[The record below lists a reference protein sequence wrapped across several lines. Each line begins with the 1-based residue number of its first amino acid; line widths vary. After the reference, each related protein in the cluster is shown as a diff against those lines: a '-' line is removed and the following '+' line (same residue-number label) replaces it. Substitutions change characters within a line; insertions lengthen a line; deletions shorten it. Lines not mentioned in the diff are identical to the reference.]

1 MSIAKKMPLTNWQPL
16 KPFHP
21 SIFTLNFCSAHIHLV
36 VAKRVRGDPSIFWV
50 LTDMHGLFKY
60 SQIASNSQTSLIVI
74 AKHTMPTERTW
85 TRFAS
90 VCTSIASQTL
100 RIYHLHSLSHKSIQK
115 KATGLFS
122 LLVFSLSKYSWPS
135 DHAAITLTFILFTP
149 FVPWKN
155 QMDLLWHKVP
165 KLELVPTQKK
175 HQWCHFMSC
184 LVWFTNNCIQ
194 RLAIELIASAT
205 PREFTMYR

>member
-1 MSIAKKMPLTNWQPL
+1 MVPLTNWQPWQ
-16 KPFHP
+16 PFHP

-50 LTDMHGLFKY
+50 LTDVHGLVKY
-60 SQIASNSQTSLIVI
+60 SQIAKQ
-74 AKHTMPTERTW
+74 AYTMPTERTW
-85 TRFAS
+85 TIFAS

-100 RIYHLHSLSHKSIQK
+100 RIYHLLSPSHKSIQK

-135 DHAAITLTFILFTP
+135 DHAVITLTFILFTP

-155 QMDLLWHKVP
+155 QMDPLWHKVP
-165 KLELVPTQKK
+165 KLELVPIQKK
-175 HQWCHFMSC
+175 HQWCHFMSF
-184 LVWFTNNCIQ
+184 LVLFTNNYIQ
-194 RLAIELIASAT
+194 RLAIELIASPT
-205 PREFTMYR
+205 SREFTTYR